1 MKNIGFIG
9 LGNMGSKMALHLLSD
24 GYHVFGYDLNENLI
38 DQLSNQGVV
47 KIKSLS
53 DFSKNIDVIIT
64 MLPDGHIV
72 QKVINK
78 ILSETKNNP
87 IFIDCSTID
96 VNNAIALNNFCL
108 TKNIKFLDAPVSG
121 GTKGAENGTLTFM
134 VGGEEAIFTLVSPLL
149 DLMGSKSVYC
159 GNSGS
164 GQAAKLCNNML
175 LATTMIGVSESFNMA
190 KNLNLDL
197 GILFDVISTAT
208 GSCWAVNN
216 YCPIPNVGP
225 VTPADNNFLPGFSA
239 KLMSK
244 DLKLAINAAK
254 NSHSSVNFGQM
265 AEEIYTKM
273 AQGVNG
279 DKDFS
284 AIIKELHVN

>member
-9 LGNMGSKMALHLLSD
+9 LGNMGSKMALHLIND
-24 GYHVFGYDLNENLI
+24 GYHVFGYDLNENII
-38 DQLSNQGVV
+38 DQLSNQGVI

-53 DFSKNIDVIIT
+53 DFAKNIDVIIT

-72 QKVINK
+72 QKVINE

-159 GNSGS
+159 GKSGS

-225 VTPADNNFLPGFSA
+225 LTPADNDFLPGFSA

-244 DLKLAINAAK
+244 DLKLAVTAAK
-254 NSHSSVNFGQM
+254 ESNSSVNFGKM
-265 AEEIYTKM
+265 AEQLFTKM
-273 AQGVNG
+273 AQGTNG
-279 DKDFS
+279 NKDFS
-284 AIIKELHVN
+284 AIINELNVN

>member
-9 LGNMGSKMALHLLSD
+9 LGNMGSKMALHLIND

-38 DQLSNQGVV
+38 DQLSNQGVI

-53 DFSKNIDVIIT
+53 DFAQNIDVIIT

-72 QKVINK
+72 QKVINE

-225 VTPADNNFLPGFSA
+225 LTPADNDFLPGFSA

-244 DLKLAINAAK
+244 DLKLAITAAK
-254 NSHSSVNFGQM
+254 ESNSSVNFGKM
-265 AEEIYTKM
+265 AEQLFTKM
-273 AQGVNG
+273 AQGTNG
-279 DKDFS
+279 NKDFS
-284 AIIKELHVN
+284 AIINELNVN

>member
-38 DQLSNQGVV
+38 DQLSNHGIV

-53 DFSKNIDVIIT
+53 DFGKNIDVIIT

-72 QKVINK
+72 QKVINE

-134 VGGEEAIFTLVSPLL
+134 VGGEESVFTLVSPLL

-225 VTPADNNFLPGFSA
+225 LTPADNDFLPGFSA

-244 DLKLAINAAK
+244 DLKLAVTAAK
-254 NSHSSVNFGQM
+254 ESNSSVNFGKM
-265 AEEIYTKM
+265 AEQLFTKM
-273 AQGVNG
+273 AQGTNG
-279 DKDFS
+279 NKDFS
-284 AIIKELHVN
+284 AIINELNVN

>member
-1 MKNIGFIG
+1 
-9 LGNMGSKMALHLLSD
+9 
-24 GYHVFGYDLNENLI
+24 
-38 DQLSNQGVV
+38 
-47 KIKSLS
+47 
-53 DFSKNIDVIIT
+53 

-72 QKVINK
+72 QKVINE

-225 VTPADNNFLPGFSA
+225 LTPADNDFLPGFSA

-244 DLKLAINAAK
+244 DLKLAITAAK
-254 NSHSSVNFGQM
+254 ESNSSVNFGKM
-265 AEEIYTKM
+265 AEQLFTKM
-273 AQGVNG
+273 AQGTNG
-279 DKDFS
+279 NKDFS
-284 AIIKELHVN
+284 AIINELNVN

>member
-1 MKNIGFIG
+1 
-9 LGNMGSKMALHLLSD
+9 
-24 GYHVFGYDLNENLI
+24 
-38 DQLSNQGVV
+38 
-47 KIKSLS
+47 
-53 DFSKNIDVIIT
+53 
-64 MLPDGHIV
+64 
-72 QKVINK
+72 
-78 ILSETKNNP
+78 
-87 IFIDCSTID
+87 
-96 VNNAIALNNFCL
+96 
-108 TKNIKFLDAPVSG
+108 
-121 GTKGAENGTLTFM
+121 M

-225 VTPADNNFLPGFSA
+225 LTPADNDFLPGFSA

-244 DLKLAINAAK
+244 DLKLAITAAK
-254 NSHSSVNFGQM
+254 ESNSSVNFGKM
-265 AEEIYTKM
+265 AEQLFTKM
-273 AQGVNG
+273 AQGTNG
-279 DKDFS
+279 NKDFS
-284 AIIKELHVN
+284 AIINELNVN

>member
-53 DFSKNIDVIIT
+53 DFAKNIDVIIT

-225 VTPADNNFLPGFSA
+225 LTPADNDFLPGFSA

-244 DLKLAINAAK
+244 DLKLAITAAK
-254 NSHSSVNFGQM
+254 ESNSNVSFGKM
-265 AEEIYTKM
+265 AEQLFTKM
-273 AQGVNG
+273 AQGTNG
-279 DKDFS
+279 NKDFS
-284 AIIKELHVN
+284 AIINELNVN

>member
-9 LGNMGSKMALHLLSD
+9 LGNMGSKMALHLIND

-38 DQLSNQGVV
+38 DQLSNQGVI

-53 DFSKNIDVIIT
+53 DFAQNIDVIIT

-72 QKVINK
+72 QKVINE

-175 LATTMIGVSESFNMA
+175 LAITMIGVSESFNMA

-225 VTPADNNFLPGFSA
+225 LTPADNDFLPGFSA

-244 DLKLAINAAK
+244 DLKLAITAAK
-254 NSHSSVNFGQM
+254 ESNSSVNFGKM
-265 AEEIYTKM
+265 AEQLFTKM
-273 AQGVNG
+273 AQGTNG
-279 DKDFS
+279 NKDFS
-284 AIIKELHVN
+284 AIINELNVN

>member
-9 LGNMGSKMALHLLSD
+9 LGNMGSKMALHLIND

-38 DQLSNQGVV
+38 DQLSNQGVI

-53 DFSKNIDVIIT
+53 DFAQNIDVIIT

-72 QKVINK
+72 QKVINE
-78 ILSETKNNP
+78 ILSETKNNI

-225 VTPADNNFLPGFSA
+225 LTPADNDFLPGFSA

-244 DLKLAINAAK
+244 DLKLAITAAK
-254 NSHSSVNFGQM
+254 ESNSSVNFGKM
-265 AEEIYTKM
+265 AEQLFTKM
-273 AQGVNG
+273 AQGTNG
-279 DKDFS
+279 NKDFS
-284 AIIKELHVN
+284 AIINELNVN

>member
-9 LGNMGSKMALHLLSD
+9 LGNMGSKMALHLIND

-38 DQLSNQGVV
+38 DQLSNQGVI

-53 DFSKNIDVIIT
+53 DFAQNIDVIIT

-72 QKVINK
+72 QKVINE

-225 VTPADNNFLPGFSA
+225 LTPADNDFLPGFSA

-244 DLKLAINAAK
+244 DLKLAITAAK
-254 NSHSSVNFGQM
+254 KSNSSVNFGKM
-265 AEEIYTKM
+265 AEQLFTKM
-273 AQGVNG
+273 AQGTNG
-279 DKDFS
+279 NKDFS
-284 AIIKELHVN
+284 AIINELNVN

>member
-9 LGNMGSKMALHLLSD
+9 LGNMGSKMALHLIND

-38 DQLSNQGVV
+38 DQLSNQGVI

-53 DFSKNIDVIIT
+53 DFAQNIDVIIT

-72 QKVINK
+72 QKVINE

-225 VTPADNNFLPGFSA
+225 VTPADNDFLPGFSA

-244 DLKLAINAAK
+244 DLKLAITAAK
-254 NSHSSVNFGQM
+254 ESNSSVNFGKM
-265 AEEIYTKM
+265 AEQLFTKM
-273 AQGVNG
+273 AQGTNG
-279 DKDFS
+279 NKDFS
-284 AIIKELHVN
+284 AIINELNVN

>member
-9 LGNMGSKMALHLLSD
+9 LGNMGSKMALHLIND
-24 GYHVFGYDLNENLI
+24 GYRVFGYDLNENLI

-53 DFSKNIDVIIT
+53 DFAKNIDVIIT

-225 VTPADNNFLPGFSA
+225 LTPADNDFLPGFSA

-244 DLKLAINAAK
+244 DLKLAITAAK
-254 NSHSSVNFGQM
+254 ESNSSVNFGKM
-265 AEEIYTKM
+265 AEQLFTKM
-273 AQGVNG
+273 AQGTNG
-279 DKDFS
+279 NKDFS
-284 AIIKELHVN
+284 AIINELNVN

>member
-9 LGNMGSKMALHLLSD
+9 LGNMGSKMALHLLRD

-53 DFSKNIDVIIT
+53 DFAKNIDVIIT

-96 VNNAIALNNFCL
+96 VNNAIALNKFCL

-225 VTPADNNFLPGFSA
+225 LTPADNDFLPGFSA

-244 DLKLAINAAK
+244 DLKLAITAAK
-254 NSHSSVNFGQM
+254 ESNSNVSFGKM
-265 AEEIYTKM
+265 AEQLFTKM
-273 AQGVNG
+273 AQGTNG
-279 DKDFS
+279 NKDFS
-284 AIIKELHVN
+284 AIINELNDN